1 MFYLFP
7 SPCSD
12 LVELLGCVKLP
23 VFGEGSRTASG
34 IATQEAFPVQPTIDN
49 VVTVNTFRVIIYMYD
64 VYRVIFASTNSF
76 VPLSFCP
83 DTVTCI

>member
-1 MFYLFP
+1 M
-7 SPCSD
+7 
-12 LVELLGCVKLP
+12 KLP

-34 IATQEAFPVQPTIDN
+34 IATQGAFPVRPTIDN

-76 VPLSFCP
+76 VPL
-83 DTVTCI
+83 